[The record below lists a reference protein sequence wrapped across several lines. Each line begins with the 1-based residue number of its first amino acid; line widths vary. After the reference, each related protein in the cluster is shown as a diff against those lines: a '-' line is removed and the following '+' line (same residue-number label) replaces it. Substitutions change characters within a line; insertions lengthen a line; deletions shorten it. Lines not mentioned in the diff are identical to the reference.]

1 MRRHLIFI
9 LFIASLAA
17 GQARGEDPNQKVWE
31 LTDYLK
37 GTPAQLRSSL
47 YKEIIR
53 IRRVSRETSR
63 QLSDAQAELAGDS
76 KAVIGRAHGQLEFKA
91 LFAQLDQAKQE
102 LDRARNGA
110 STEERMA
117 ASSKYNR
124 VKADI
129 AALEKNVL
137 RDDRQVSADQKLVNQ
152 LAAEATAQK
161 KSLDKAVD
169 WKDTVCNAVEFPRRI
184 HWPLH
189 VGDKGFLGDLVVWDV
204 GDDGFSCLYDAFEIT
219 SEGHN
224 AEGIV
229 DLNGIHHEVSLLV
242 QGVDTRSLKA
252 GGNINLDR
260 TFVIVKKK
268 ITGDQVMYVVL
279 PSPAPDD
286 TLWKVISAD
295 VTEEELNAGLG
306 K

>member
-1 MRRHLIFI
+1 MRRGLSYI
-9 LFIASLAA
+9 LAVACLAA
-17 GQARGEDPNQKVWE
+17 AQAKAEDPNQKVWE
-31 LTDYLK
+31 LTEYLK
-37 GTPAQLRSSL
+37 GTPTQLRSSL

-53 IRRVSRETSR
+53 IMRVSRETHR
-63 QLSDAQAELAGDS
+63 QLADAQAELGADS
-76 KAVIGRAHGQLEFKA
+76 KSVIARAHERPEFKA
-91 LFAQLDQAKQE
+91 LFAQLEQAKQE
-102 LDRARNGA
+102 LDRARTGA

-117 ASSKYNR
+117 ASSKFNR

-129 AALEKNVL
+129 AALEKNAL

-161 KSLDKAVD
+161 KSLNKAVD
-169 WKDTVCNAVEFPRRI
+169 WKDTVCNAVEFPRRLR
-184 HWPLH
+184 WPLH
-189 VGDKGFLGDLVVWDV
+189 IGDKGFLGDLVIWDI

-229 DLNGIHHEVSLLV
+229 DLNGNHHEVALLV
-242 QGVDTRSLKA
+242 QGVESRSLKA

-260 TFVIVKKK
+260 TFVIVRKKM
-268 ITGDQVMYVVL
+268 TGDQVMYVL
-279 PSPAPDD
+279 RPSPLPDD

-295 VTEEELNAGLG
+295 VTEEELNAGSG